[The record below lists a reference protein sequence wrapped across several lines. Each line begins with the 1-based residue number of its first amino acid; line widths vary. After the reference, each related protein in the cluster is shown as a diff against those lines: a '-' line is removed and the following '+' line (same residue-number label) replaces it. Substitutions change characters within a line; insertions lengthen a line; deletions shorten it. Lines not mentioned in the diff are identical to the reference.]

1 MEFCPNCG
9 KVLYPQRK
17 GGKTVL
23 ICRACGY
30 SVDVDRSSKKSMTMV
45 YHISEEK
52 HTRTSVIE
60 KKEEDKEK
68 KEAERELVQ
77 ELYKEIFSETYL
89 ETEGESSG
97 ED

>member
-1 MEFCPNCG
+1 MEFCPKCG
-9 KVLYPQRK
+9 KVLYPVK
-17 GGKTVL
+17 KEGKTL
-23 ICRACGY
+23 LTCRACGY
-30 SVDVDRSSKKSMTMV
+30 TVNVTQSSIESMKMV
-45 YHISEEK
+45 YRVSDEM

-60 KKEEDKEK
+60 KKEEDREK

-89 ETEGESSG
+89 ESEGEGS